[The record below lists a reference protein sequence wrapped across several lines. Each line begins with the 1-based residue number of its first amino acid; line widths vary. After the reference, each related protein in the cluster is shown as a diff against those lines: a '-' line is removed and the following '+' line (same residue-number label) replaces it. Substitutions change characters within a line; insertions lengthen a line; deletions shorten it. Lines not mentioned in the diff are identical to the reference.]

1 MVSTSTAGRCIA
13 STSATSR
20 KTMKATPPSLVAMWP
35 SPMTFSMVHRLATAF
50 CSTTTTRNVYNQLAN
65 LGYTYDQMFK
75 EPYNEKFPD
84 WFWSGKYTTSAIM
97 DSLEGK
103 TLSEIIQEN
112 FLSTYSEEFNTL
124 RDIANKYSLANDWTP
139 DFSQKYY
146 VMHLVRDNT
155 VPASSG
161 RAFLRFL
168 SNYTYEGTSEKP
180 FVKSIVPERTKLQTN
195 FVIPDYHHTI
205 VGGITFYLNL
215 AATLA
220 AYPVLYYDDELNTH
234 YADLVEEATVMGI
247 IHKLEDKGFDVRVS
261 IIAMTSRPS
270 SSTPSRQREEP
281 SSKTPGWNP
290 ATKVNILLRAA
301 SPLPA
306 RLSTTSF
313 TSVP

>member
-13 STSATSR
+13 STSVTSR

-112 FLSTYSEEFNTL
+112 FLNTYSEEFNTL

-155 VPASSG
+155 VPVSSG

-168 SNYTYEGTSEKP
+168 NNYTYEGTSEKP

-220 AYPVLYYDDELNTH
+220 AHPVLYYDDELNTH

-261 IIAMTSRPS
+261 IVAMTSRPS

>member
-1 MVSTSTAGRCIA
+1 M
-13 STSATSR
+13 
-20 KTMKATPPSLVAMWP
+20 
-35 SPMTFSMVHRLATAF
+35 
-50 CSTTTTRNVYNQLAN
+50 YNQLAN

-112 FLSTYSEEFNTL
+112 FLNTYSEEFNTL
-124 RDIANKYSLANDWTP
+124 RDIASKYSLANDWTP

-155 VPASSG
+155 VPVSSG

-168 SNYTYEGTSEKP
+168 NNYTYEGTSEKP

-247 IHKLEDKGFDVRVS
+247 IHKHDDVPLGDHYPLIAKFHVSDKTYTNPEN
-261 IIAMTSRPS
+261 MPS
-270 SSTPSRQREEP
+270 SISQT
-281 SSKTPGWNP
+281 
-290 ATKVNILLRAA
+290 VND
-301 SPLPA
+301 SQ
-306 RLSTTSF
+306 STTE
-313 TSVP
+313 TYDLKGIRHTGDLPQGTYIINGRKVVKQ